1 MMTRRLK
8 TTQVE
13 RSNYSIYLNKAKEF
27 YETMIQVQKD
37 RRWNAVGL
45 NAVHCAISAADA
57 LLVFHLGQ
65 RSIDPDHHIV
75 AELMTN
81 LNIPEIK
88 NKSESLYKIINQ
100 KNLIAYEQRSFTEK
114 EAGLIVKQTERFYNW
129 VNSQIG

>member
-1 MMTRRLK
+1 MMARRLK

-13 RSNYSIYLNKAKEF
+13 RGNYSIYLNKAREF
-27 YETMIQVQKD
+27 YETMLQVQKD
-37 RRWNAVGL
+37 GRWNAVGL

-65 RSIDPDHHIV
+65 RSVDPDHHTV
-75 AELMTN
+75 AELMAN
-81 LNIPEIK
+81 LNISEIK
-88 NKSESLYKIINQ
+88 NKSESLHKIINQ